1 MGIAVDLNTE
11 VFDLTLALQSVG
23 GDGEFLAEI
32 AGLVQA
38 AWSTLLA
45 DLKEGVAKGDL
56 RTVKQRAR
64 LAKAAARN
72 VSARRTYDCALELET
87 MTGKGDLRASEV
99 AIARLEHEAKL
110 LQSALS
116 KIRNLGYEA

>member
-1 MGIAVDLNTE
+1 MGTAVELNIE
-11 VFDLTLALQSVG
+11 IFDLTLALQSVG

-38 AWSTLLA
+38 AWPTLLA
-45 DLKEGVAKGDL
+45 ELREGMARGDL
-56 RTVKQRAR
+56 RTVEKRAR

-87 MTGKGDLRASEV
+87 MTGKGDLRASEE

-116 KIRNLGYEA
+116 TLGNLGDTA

>member
-1 MGIAVDLNTE
+1 MGTAADLNTE
-11 VFDLTLALQSVG
+11 IFDLTLALQSVG

-38 AWSTLLA
+38 AWPTLLA
-45 DLKEGVAKGDL
+45 DLREGMAKGDL
-56 RTVKQRAR
+56 RTVEKRAR

-87 MTGKGDLRASEV
+87 MTGKGDLRASEE
-99 AIARLEHEAKL
+99 AIVKLEHEAKL
-110 LQSALS
+110 LQLALS
-116 KIRNLGYEA
+116 TIRNSGDPA